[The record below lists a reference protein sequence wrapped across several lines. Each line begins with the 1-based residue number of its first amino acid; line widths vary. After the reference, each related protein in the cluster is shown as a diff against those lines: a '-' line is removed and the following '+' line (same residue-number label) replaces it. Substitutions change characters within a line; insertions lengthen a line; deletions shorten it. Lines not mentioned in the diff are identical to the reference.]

1 MTFDYEGRLANGFI
15 FDSRERFSLSL
26 GGAMN
31 TVPGLE
37 LGLFEMCIGDV
48 RKVIVPPALGFGRRG
63 SKAFEVPPDSFLEY
77 TVTMR
82 AINLQEDPNV
92 RRRDLDDERR
102 FAYDAEGTQVTYD
115 D

>member
-1 MTFDYEGRLANGFI
+1 MSPHRMLVVIGH
-15 FDSRERFSLSL
+15 L
-26 GGAMN
+26 GPLCVVGKA
-31 TVPGLE
+31 
-37 LGLFEMCIGDV
+37 
-48 RKVIVPPALGFGRRG
+48 ALGYGRRG
-63 SKAFEVPPDSFLEY
+63 SRAFEVPPDSFLEY